1 MAVFGLAQDTDDEDG
16 EPTAADGPR
25 DDTFWLWPDCVAV
38 WHIWHRVQTQW
49 RISLAGRE
57 GLHYNGVL
65 SHLRVVER
73 IKPRRLPEVLAQLQ
87 AMERAALRA
96 WAQRSDA
103 ADG

>member
-1 MAVFGLAQDTDDEDG
+1 MAVFNLVEDTDDEDG
-16 EPTAADGPR
+16 EPTAAG
-25 DDTFWLWPDCVAV
+25 DDTFWLWPDCVDV

-57 GLHYNGVL
+57 GLHYDGVL

-73 IKPRRLPEVLAQLQ
+73 IKPRRLPEVFAQLQ

-96 WAQRSDA
+96 WAA
-103 ADG
+103 ARDDD